1 MTKLLI
7 TIAIGTFMLIAG
19 YYSYLFLNRKIR
31 ESVGMLDLFAYSVLL
46 FLTLG
51 ILYFGGLYAM
61 AKVYNYLSRT
71 Q

>member
-19 YYSYLFLNRKIR
+19 YRSYLFLNRKIS

-61 AKVYNYLSRT
+61 AKLYNYLSTT

>member
-7 TIAIGTFMLIAG
+7 TVAIGTFMLIAG
-19 YYSYLFLNRKIR
+19 YHSYLFLNRKIR
-31 ESVGMLDLFAYSVLL
+31 ESVGMSDLFAYSVLL

-61 AKVYNYLSRT
+61 AKVYNYLSTT